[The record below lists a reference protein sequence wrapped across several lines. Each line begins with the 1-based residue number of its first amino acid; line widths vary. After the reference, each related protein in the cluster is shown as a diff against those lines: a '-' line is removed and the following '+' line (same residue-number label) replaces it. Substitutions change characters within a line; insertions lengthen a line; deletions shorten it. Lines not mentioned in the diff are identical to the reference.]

1 MLNSVDVDKS
11 GRFGI
16 FSKKDVYIYN
26 LDRWKNRIDDGLEF
40 IKVDKGKKIGL
51 KKSTEASSNL
61 NSIFMD
67 EYDHNSSKYP
77 EIVKFGTH
85 PSMYGNFINIQGN
98 LILYGS
104 LESIGLDCISTQM
117 MNISS
122 FDWSPHF
129 STGTFVTS
137 CEDALIRISDIRSK
151 SLDLS
156 FMSFYNTNCIKWN
169 PLNSY
174 LIGAL
179 HENGEF
185 LSIYDLRVLKS
196 TGIISRNQW
205 LNDGLKR
212 KERETKCGEKGNTEF
227 TWLPL
232 SSDKVLISETDYLC
246 IIDFKI
252 AIESSNTAYNSI
264 ADCSNNLR
272 VRNGAQYISLTNP
285 NISPDFEILNFSS
298 SSVEEDDDLGEDE
311 GNGLINQGH
320 TQVDTEMDIQDL
332 NWKNRTNIKVNTFDF
347 LPGTNDLI
355 INDKNGRFYFSEI
368 KYCDDLELTK
378 LKLKYSGPVKRI
390 FSRENNG
397 LTIFGGLKAAS
408 HSSISYF
415 ESEEKN
421 IKYDFYATSLP
432 RINNKRNITEDKRHK
447 MSNLTLQSF
456 CLDWFYRDLN
466 MIYEKVKLN
475 QQMANNLISISIESN
490 ERIIAKLSRHPSL
503 RGKFVMEDNTN
514 LNLVIDSFEFTI
526 ILTTQKNNIKA
537 TYYFTNNTILLI
549 KEIFSYLSIIEKSE
563 LNINSCGQEF
573 KKLQNYDY
581 TSLNYLHVKE
591 KNYMQNLI
599 PVRVYVDNIILN
611 GKEREKLCEL
621 FRIELDKELLI
632 SLFSETV
639 ISNKAQVSKQLIDW
653 VWIISSLPELIF
665 GLLIQNDGSKKEQQ
679 LELISSTRKHVYG
692 IGFEQQAIVGENY
705 EKKTRISFTFNTL
718 DKLIIS
724 QGNYLVVM
732 KVNNE
737 DDWNRATRYEN
748 ILIEINEML
757 RKVEYISEERFLY
770 GDYFKYAYV
779 LFNWLTRVL
788 YKQNRRRCVKDI
800 QNFSI
805 DPTNIEENSNLS
817 MMLCPTAIHSYFK
830 NKSDANTS
838 RRQFD
843 HINDSVTPIT
853 YKFNLTCSSS
863 SCFDQIDKTKL
874 FILLKKLYLEIK
886 NNYDARILVVAIQ
899 KLSNHI
905 KRTEDWYKL
914 KNYSK
919 TGSGNR
925 LEGMRANEFIS
936 ELELNPATLSEIQR
950 GGIISDNN
958 GSILAH
964 SVSAFP
970 LDLTLYSEYKSTQVL
985 KLASEACSICLEPVF
1000 GLYTRCLSCK
1010 HGGHIKHI
1018 KDWFEDRTI
1027 CPMVN
1032 CKCKCVL
1039 EEWK

>member
-16 FSKKDVYIYN
+16 FSKKGVYVYN
-26 LDRWKNRIDDGLEF
+26 LDRWEDRIDDGLEF
-40 IKVDKGKKIGL
+40 IKVDKGKRIGL

-67 EYDHNSSKYP
+67 EYDHESFNYP

-85 PSMYGNFINIQGN
+85 PSMYGSFINIQGN

-104 LESIGLDCISTQM
+104 LETIGLDCISTQM

-169 PLNSY
+169 PLNPY

-185 LSIYDLRVLKS
+185 LSIYDLRILKS
-196 TGIISRNQW
+196 TGIIPRNQW
-205 LNDGLKR
+205 LNDSLKR
-212 KERETKCGEKGNTEF
+212 KERETRVEEKSSPDF

-246 IIDFKI
+246 IIDFKV
-252 AIESSNTAYNSI
+252 AIESSNTAFDSI
-264 ADCSNNLR
+264 ADFTNNLR
-272 VRNGAQYISLTNP
+272 ARNGAQYISLTNP
-285 NISPDFEILNFSS
+285 NIPPDFEMLNFSS
-298 SSVEEDDDLGEDE
+298 SSVEEDDYLGDDE
-311 GNGLINQGH
+311 GSGLMNQGH
-320 TQVDTEMDIQDL
+320 TQVDAEMDTQDL
-332 NWKNRTNIKVNTFDF
+332 NWNNRTNIKVNAFDF

-368 KYCDDLELTK
+368 KYNDDLELTK

-390 FSRENNG
+390 FLRENNG

-408 HSSISYF
+408 HTSISYF
-415 ESEEKN
+415 ENEGKN
-421 IKYDFYATSLP
+421 IKYDFYTTSLP
-432 RINNKRNITEDKRHK
+432 QINNKRNTPEDERHK
-447 MSNLTLQSF
+447 VSNLTLQSF

-466 MIYEKVKLN
+466 VIYEKVKLN
-475 QQMANNLISISIESN
+475 QQMASNLISISIESN

-514 LNLVIDSFEFTI
+514 LNLAIDSFEFTI

-549 KEIFSYLSIIEKSE
+549 KEIFSNLSIIEKSE

-573 KKLQNYDY
+573 KKLQNH
-581 TSLNYLHVKE
+581 LHAKE

-621 FRIELDKELLI
+621 FRIELDKELLT
-632 SLFSETV
+632 SLFSEA

-692 IGFEQQAIVGENY
+692 IGFEQQPIAGENY

-724 QGNYLVVM
+724 QGNCLVVM

-788 YKQNRRRCVKDI
+788 YKQNRRRSVKDI

-805 DPTNIEENSNLS
+805 DPTDIEENSNLS
-817 MMLCPTAIHSYFK
+817 MMLCPTVVHSYFK
-830 NKSDANTS
+830 NKSDTNTS
-838 RRQFD
+838 RRRFD
-843 HINDSVTPIT
+843 HINDSVAPFT
-853 YKFNLTCSSS
+853 YKFNVDCSGS
-863 SCFDQIDKTKL
+863 SCFDKIDKTKL

-886 NNYDARILVVAIQ
+886 NNYDSRILVVAIQ

-905 KRTEDWYKL
+905 KRTEDWYKFR
-914 KNYSK
+914 NCSQ
-919 TGSGNR
+919 TGLGNR
-925 LEGMRANEFIS
+925 PEGTRANEFVS
-936 ELELNPATLSEIQR
+936 DLELNPVSLSEIQ
-950 GGIISDNN
+950 GAGIISDQN

-1000 GLYTRCLSCK
+1000 GLYTRCISCK

-1018 KDWFEDRTI
+1018 KDWFEDRTT

-1032 CKCKCVL
+1032 CKCKCVP